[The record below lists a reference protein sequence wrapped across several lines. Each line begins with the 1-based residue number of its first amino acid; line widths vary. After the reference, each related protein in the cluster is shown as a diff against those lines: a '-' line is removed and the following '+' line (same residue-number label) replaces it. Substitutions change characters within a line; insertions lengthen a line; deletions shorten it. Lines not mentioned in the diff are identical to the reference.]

1 MEQSLSDPIVSR
13 SGDMERTFDHQQ
25 SKNKNNNVIGV
36 SPPHLTCSQ
45 SGNQVDLCEHS
56 AVFKS
61 SLNTSG
67 FIEISSASSPSPSSP
82 LSH

>member
-13 SGDMERTFDHQQ
+13 PGDMERTFE
-25 SKNKNNNVIGV
+25 SKNKNKNVIGV
-36 SPPHLTCSQ
+36 PPPHLTCSQ
-45 SGNQVDLCEHS
+45 SGNRVDLCKRS

-67 FIEISSASSPSPSSP
+67 LIEISSALPLPSSP